1 MLLAVDVGNSH
12 TTIGVFEGEVL
23 RCELRLATRRGWT
36 RDELAVGLH
45 QALGLVGIELRAIDQ
60 AIIACVVPSVLGPLC
75 EALGHYAGV
84 EPLVVGPGIRTGMPI
99 RYDSPQDVG
108 ADRIVTA
115 VAAYERHRLLPEGH
129 AHRLLPEGHARHRL
143 LPEGHAHRLP
153 HLLPEGHG
161 VLPEGHGVL
170 PGVLPEAH
178 VSEAHVSGAGDRLLP
193 EGHAGGGEGGLIV
206 VDFGTAT
213 TFDVVSP
220 KPEYLGGV
228 IAPGIGI
235 AADALFERAAKLP
248 RVDISRPDRVVGR
261 NTVGAI
267 QSGLVYGY
275 IGLVEG
281 LIARIKAEVGWPCR
295 VIATGGFAPVVANE
309 SGVIDVVDDALVLE
323 GLRIIHGR
331 NLRDPSHGRNLRDPS
346 SRREPSR
353 R

>member
-12 TTIGVFEGEVL
+12 TTVGVFEGEVL
-23 RCELRLATRRGWT
+23 RCELRLGTRRGWT
-36 RDELAVGLH
+36 RDELAVGLR
-45 QALGLVGIELRAIDQ
+45 QVLGLVAIELRAIEQ
-60 AIIACVVPSVLGPLC
+60 AIIACVVPSVLSPLC
-75 EALGHYAGV
+75 EAIAVYAGV
-84 EPLVVGPGIRTGMPI
+84 EALVVGPGIRTGMPI
-99 RYDSPQDVG
+99 RYDAPQDVG

-115 VAAYERHRLLPEGH
+115 VAAHERHR
-129 AHRLLPEGHARHRL
+129 AA
-143 LPEGHAHRLP
+143 
-153 HLLPEGHG
+153 
-161 VLPEGHGVL
+161 
-170 PGVLPEAH
+170 
-178 VSEAHVSGAGDRLLP
+178 D
-193 EGHAGGGEGGLIV
+193 EGGLIV

-295 VIATGGFAPVVANE
+295 VIATGGFAPMVAKE
-309 SGVIDVVDDALVLE
+309 SPVIDVLDDALVLE

-331 NLRDPSHGRNLRDPS
+331 NYGGRGRPG
-346 SRREPSR
+346 
-353 R
+353 

>member
-12 TTIGVFEGEVL
+12 TTVGVFEGEVL

-45 QALGLVGIELRAIDQ
+45 QALGLVGIELRSIDQ

-75 EALGHYAGV
+75 EALGRYAGV

-115 VAAYERHRLLPEGH
+115 VAAHERHRLG
-129 AHRLLPEGHARHRL
+129 
-143 LPEGHAHRLP
+143 
-153 HLLPEGHG
+153 
-161 VLPEGHGVL
+161 
-170 PGVLPEAH
+170 PGE
-178 VSEAHVSGAGDRLLP
+178 GAG
-193 EGHAGGGEGGLIV
+193 EEGGLIV

-295 VIATGGFAPVVANE
+295 VIATGGFAPLVAKE
-309 SGVIDVVDDALVLE
+309 SGVIDVLDDALVLE

-331 NLRDPSHGRNLRDPS
+331 NHHHSGGRR
-346 SRREPSR
+346 
-353 R
+353 